1 MKNGFASF
9 IMTIVMILIIVVLG
23 LFGVLI
29 YQDIMGEDSSQ
40 IVENFVSTYNPVTD
54 NSVQDSKKITTPQVV
69 KDKINQIINSSSETK
84 EDTNYSNVQ
93 INKYF
98 YNQLNDYSKTI
109 YKALESNKDNL
120 KTGTARI
127 DLGTSFT
134 SILEKENGE
143 NLLGQYYQSAVETY
157 LYDNPDVFYISANK
171 LYLNIETITKRKTK
185 TYNVFIN
192 NGDKPNYFTDD
203 FNSQSEVEEAINKV
217 EQIKNQIVTQKTNNV
232 YSDVKLVHDY
242 LINNV
247 DYDTTVS
254 QNNIYDIYGALVK
267 NKCVCEGYA
276 KAFKYLLDNMNIPCV
291 MVIGKATNSNGTTEN
306 HAWNYVQI
314 NQNWYA
320 VDCTWDD
327 PVIIGNGKVG
337 NETKYK
343 YFLRGSSYINRD
355 HISNGQFTDGGE
367 TYQYPTLSVTDYR

>member
-69 KDKINQIINSSSETK
+69 KDKINQIINSSSGTK
-84 EDTNYSNVQ
+84 EDINYSNVQ

-109 YKALESNKDNL
+109 YKALESNKENL

-171 LYLNIETITKRKTK
+171 LYLNIETITKRKKK

-203 FNSQSEVEEAINKV
+203 FNSQSEVEEAIKMV
-217 EQIKNQIVTQKTNNV
+217 EQTKNQIVTQKTNNV
-232 YSDVKLVHDY
+232 YSDIKLAHDY

-247 DYDTTVS
+247 DYDTAVS

-314 NQNWYA
+314 K
-320 VDCTWDD
+320 
-327 PVIIGNGKVG
+327 IGMLLIVHGMI
-337 NETKYK
+337 
-343 YFLRGSSYINRD
+343 L
-355 HISNGQFTDGGE
+355 
-367 TYQYPTLSVTDYR
+367 